1 MTSVPSRDVSAAW
14 RRPIG
19 WGAGAP
25 RRLEGGGMPAK
36 SKRSVRRAG
45 GFTLIEAAM
54 AVIIIGVG
62 VLAMVDAQ
70 GAFVR
75 ANLWSS
81 HAASATFL
89 ANEIREHTRQ
99 LPKHDPVESI
109 VIDGGSPGAGT
120 LYGWGPNI
128 GEVDVT
134 DFDDMDDFDGIS
146 FSFIGNDD
154 FSDGDLPG
162 PIDAFGDVIP
172 EITLAGEEFVTGDD
186 IDLAMQGWTQTVIVE
201 KVEPFDTAT
210 VVPDWE
216 DRSATGGPGVNE
228 FPLRV
233 SVEVYYQ
240 GINDIE
246 AELITTVSWIVP

>member
-1 MTSVPSRDVSAAW
+1 MNSRIK
-14 RRPIG
+14 RR
-19 WGAGAP
+19 
-25 RRLEGGGMPAK
+25 
-36 SKRSVRRAG
+36 VRHARAR

-70 GAFVR
+70 QAFVR

-89 ANEIREHTRQ
+89 ANEIREYTRL
-99 LPKHDPVESI
+99 LPKHDPVESL
-109 VIDGGSPGAGT
+109 VISGGAPGPAT
-120 LYGWGPNI
+120 LYGWGPNT
-128 GEVDVT
+128 GEVDVS
-134 DFDDMDDFDGIS
+134 DFDDLDDFDGIS
-146 FSFIGNDD
+146 FSFIGNPDHT
-154 FSDGDLPG
+154 DGDLPG
-162 PIDAFGDVIP
+162 PIDAFGNVIP
-172 EITLAGEEFVTGDD
+172 EINIAGDELDD
-186 IDLAMQGWTQTVIVE
+186 GNGADLAMQGWTQSVIVE

-216 DRSATGGPGVNE
+216 DRTTSSGPAAHE
-228 FPLRV
+228 FPVRV

-246 AELITTVSWIVP
+246 AQLITTVSWVVP

>member
-1 MTSVPSRDVSAAW
+1 MSSRN
-14 RRPIG
+14 
-19 WGAGAP
+19 
-25 RRLEGGGMPAK
+25 
-36 SKRSVRRAG
+36 KRFVRRAKAR

-70 GAFVR
+70 QAFVR

-89 ANEIREHTRQ
+89 ANEIREYTRH
-99 LPKHDPVESI
+99 LPKHDPVASI

-128 GEVDVT
+128 GEVDVS
-134 DFDDMDDFDGIS
+134 DFDDLDDFDGIS
-146 FSFIGNDD
+146 FSYIGNAGFD
-154 FSDGDLPG
+154 DGDLPG
-162 PIDAFGDVIP
+162 PIDAFGNVIP
-172 EITLAGEEFVTGDD
+172 EITIAGQEMMTTDNQ
-186 IDLAMQGWTQTVIVE
+186 DLPMQGWTQTVIVE

-216 DRSATGGPGVNE
+216 DRSSTGGPAVDA

-246 AELITTVSWIVP
+246 GELITTVSWVVP

>member
-1 MTSVPSRDVSAAW
+1 MNSR
-14 RRPIG
+14 I
-19 WGAGAP
+19 
-25 RRLEGGGMPAK
+25 K
-36 SKRSVRRAG
+36 RRARRAQAR

-70 GAFVR
+70 QAFVR

-89 ANEIREHTRQ
+89 ANEIREYTRH
-99 LPKHDPVESI
+99 LPKHDPVESV

-120 LYGWGPNI
+120 LYGWGPNT
-128 GEVDVT
+128 GEIDVS
-134 DFDDMDDFDGIS
+134 DFDDLDDFDGIS
-146 FSFIGNDD
+146 FSYIGNAD

-162 PIDAFGDVIP
+162 PIDAFGNVIP
-172 EITLAGEEFVTGDD
+172 EITIEGDEFTTGGVV
-186 IDLAMQGWTQTVIVE
+186 DLPMQGWTQTVIVE

-210 VVPDWE
+210 AVADWE
-216 DRSATGGPGVNE
+216 DRSATSGPAVDE

-246 AELITTVSWIVP
+246 GELITTVSWVVP